1 MTLPCTGIGKALA
14 AHVADSW
21 RRRAAGLIP
30 REPRPRDRRKVRD
43 YTPGRGHPGS
53 DAVRT

>member
-1 MTLPCTGIGKALA
+1 MTLPCTGIGKALP
-14 AHVADSW
+14 AHLADSW

-30 REPRPRDRRKVRD
+30 REPRPRDWRKVRD